1 MMDFSISG
9 ALAVIIG
16 RHAMSTEKPRNSTP
30 DSPPPPPPQKRYNFS
45 VEVPFKDAVVTIQL
59 NAQPPVP
66 GSDAWLCHADIRRH
80 GIYDSRYHES
90 VKFGVITYADNRC
103 DALRNCIATLPEFL
117 LSWRTEEEDVIFH
130 AHAVEWIVN
139 KLTQH
144 MRYFEMEQR
153 GIDVE
158 NER

>member
-16 RHAMSTEKPRNSTP
+16 RHAMSTERPRNSTP
-30 DSPPPPPPQKRYNFS
+30 DSPPPPPPQKRHNFS
-45 VEVPFKDAVVTIQL
+45 VEVPFKDAVVTIQI

-80 GIYDSRYHES
+80 GIYDSRYHEQAMFRVAS
-90 VKFGVITYADNRC
+90 HADSRC
-103 DALRNCIATLPEFL
+103 DALRDCIAALPDL
-117 LSWRTEEEDVIFH
+117 LSSWRTDEDTPVFH

-139 KLTQH
+139 ELAQH

-153 GIDVE
+153 GID
-158 NER
+158 NNDSQ